1 MSEELVVGV
10 DGRTRCG
17 WVRADPDY
25 IAYHDAEWGTP
36 LHGDQKLFEK
46 IALEGFQAGLSWIT
60 ILRRRPGFRVAFD
73 GFDLDTVAG
82 YDDRDVERLMGD
94 ERIIRNRAK
103 IEATISNARVTLE
116 LTRDDHGAL
125 DRLMWGFAPT
135 KRRAR
140 PKTWADIPAVTPE
153 SEAMSKA
160 LRGLGYK
167 FVGPTTMYALMQSAG
182 MVDDHLAAC
191 WRAHPK
197 RAASR

>member
-82 YDDRDVERLMGD
+82 
-94 ERIIRNRAK
+94 
-103 IEATISNARVTLE
+103 
-116 LTRDDHGAL
+116 
-125 DRLMWGFAPT
+125 
-135 KRRAR
+135 
-140 PKTWADIPAVTPE
+140 
-153 SEAMSKA
+153 
-160 LRGLGYK
+160 
-167 FVGPTTMYALMQSAG
+167 
-182 MVDDHLAAC
+182 
-191 WRAHPK
+191 
-197 RAASR
+197 